1 MWTPFPPR
9 RPGST
14 SVSSCFHLS
23 AGKIP
28 PRVPQ
33 EPSSGCD
40 LGNLLCH
47 QEAWALSLTQSQKTR
62 KIHSAEWSLSLTL
75 LLALSQQGPQ
85 TV

>member
-1 MWTPFPPR
+1 MWDPFSL
-9 RPGST
+9 GGQAAL
-14 SVSSCFHLS
+14 SVPSCFHLS

-28 PRVPQ
+28 PRVSQ

-40 LGNLLCH
+40 LGNFLFH
-47 QEAWALSLTQSQKTR
+47 QEAWDLSLTQSQKTS

-75 LLALSQQGPQ
+75 LLALRQWGPQ